1 MQNIYTVLDKIRF
14 DERVNEEI
22 RILKQCKNTDS
33 FNAILSDFVFKNFC
47 FGLIRD
53 FDDEDERIEYLWA
66 ELICQC
72 LNDGFLIIYES
83 PVPCDVKMNDGKLQ
97 NYNYSWGYT
106 QTNYIHLKDI
116 TQLSAVLSNLDD
128 ELIRREYEDK
138 KND

>member
-53 FDDEDERIEYLWA
+53 FYDEILKENVANNVAKPNSQHSEPNCNILLKNPDASEG
-66 ELICQC
+66 
-72 LNDGFLIIYES
+72 N
-83 PVPCDVKMNDGKLQ
+83 VKGDN
-97 NYNYSWGYT
+97 
-106 QTNYIHLKDI
+106 
-116 TQLSAVLSNLDD
+116 
-128 ELIRREYEDK
+128 R
-138 KND
+138 

>member
-53 FDDEDERIEYLWA
+53 FYDEILKENVANNVAKPNSQHSEPNCNIMLKNSNNPTETTDDED
-66 ELICQC
+66 
-72 LNDGFLIIYES
+72 
-83 PVPCDVKMNDGKLQ
+83 
-97 NYNYSWGYT
+97 
-106 QTNYIHLKDI
+106 
-116 TQLSAVLSNLDD
+116 
-128 ELIRREYEDK
+128 
-138 KND
+138 

>member
-53 FDDEDERIEYLWA
+53 FYDEILKENVANNVAKPNSQHSEPNCNILLKNPDASER
-66 ELICQC
+66 
-72 LNDGFLIIYES
+72 N
-83 PVPCDVKMNDGKLQ
+83 VKGDN
-97 NYNYSWGYT
+97 
-106 QTNYIHLKDI
+106 
-116 TQLSAVLSNLDD
+116 
-128 ELIRREYEDK
+128 R
-138 KND
+138 